1 MNHIQQVTA
10 TFLMSMNLQN
20 FPMDEHYLSIRLK
33 SCVPASAPS
42 SHCLRNTTSARKTG
56 LKLARLKPFHD
67 PTNSP
72 HANKF
77 SLETGFFCHWSW
89 WADKR
94 LVVRSRESN
103 PEDSMGGATYGE
115 IGACVGPT
123 PMHAKAVTHARVNP
137 ALVHAQIPHNMHA
150 CVDPKLMH
158 TSSYIYTT
166 ISSTFCCN
174 IVAILLSQFVVVN
187 LAGTRTL

>member
-1 MNHIQQVTA
+1 
-10 TFLMSMNLQN
+10 MNLQN

-115 IGACVGPT
+115 IGACVGPN
-123 PMHAKAVTHARVNP
+123 PMHAKAALAHA
-137 ALVHAQIPHNMHA
+137 
-150 CVDPKLMH
+150 
-158 TSSYIYTT
+158 
-166 ISSTFCCN
+166 
-174 IVAILLSQFVVVN
+174 
-187 LAGTRTL
+187 